1 MDRVPPERRSEI
13 MSRIRGKN
21 TKPELIVRRLLHR
34 LGYRFRLHQK
44 DLPGQPDVVLRK
56 YKTAIFIHGCFWHG
70 CEKCDRG
77 IRIPKTNTEF
87 WIKKIAENRGRDT
100 DALVKIRNLG
110 WQVIVLWACET
121 ADTTKLIAT
130 LMTAMPLAKGNHGR

>member
-1 MDRVPPERRSEI
+1 MDRVSRERRSEI

-21 TKPELIVRRLLHR
+21 TKPELVVRRLLHR

-44 DLPGQPDVVLRK
+44 DLPGQPDVVLAK
-56 YKTAIFIHGCFWHG
+56 YKTVIFIHGCFWHG
-70 CEKCDRG
+70 CDECDRG
-77 IRIPKTNTEF
+77 TRIPKTNTEF
-87 WIKKIAENRGRDT
+87 WLKKIAENRERDSGN
-100 DALVKIRNLG
+100 LVRIRNLG

-130 LMTAMPLAKGNHGR
+130 LTTAMPLTKGNRGR

>member
-1 MDRVPPERRSEI
+1 